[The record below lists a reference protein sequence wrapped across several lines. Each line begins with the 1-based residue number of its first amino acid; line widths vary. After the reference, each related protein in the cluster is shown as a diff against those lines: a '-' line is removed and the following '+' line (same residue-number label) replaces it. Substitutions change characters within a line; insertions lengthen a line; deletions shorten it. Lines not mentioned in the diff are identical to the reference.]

1 MCNLQVGAAPTEMS
15 GREDRSD
22 THLGAVVDWRLPP
35 GRSDWLMGT
44 GATRAER
51 VTVWIATAIG
61 VAAVLWTGS
70 TDWAWWQWA
79 LVAVLAF
86 DVAGGVTA
94 NALNSAKRQYHG
106 SSARETGAAR
116 RVLTSSSL
124 FTAAHLHPFLV
135 VLAIPG
141 ATWAWALFWYVAC
154 TSSVL
159 AVGRVPLY
167 LRRPV
172 AFAAVTTLLIAG
184 LAVSAPAGLGWFG
197 PVLALKLVAAHAVR
211 EEPYRPANEHRTRR

>member
-1 MCNLQVGAAPTEMS
+1 
-15 GREDRSD
+15 
-22 THLGAVVDWRLPP
+22 
-35 GRSDWLMGT
+35 LMGA
-44 GATRAER
+44 GATTAEKA
-51 VTVWIATAIG
+51 VVWIATAIG
-61 VAAVLWTGS
+61 VGAVLWTGS
-70 TDWAWWQWA
+70 AQWTWWQWA

-106 SSARETGAAR
+106 SATGR
-116 RVLTSSSL
+116 GRTVGRVLTSSSL

-141 ATWAWALFWYVAC
+141 ATWGWALFWYIAI

-159 AVGRVPLY
+159 VVSRVPLY
-167 LRRPV
+167 LQRPI

-184 LAVSAPAGLGWFG
+184 LEVSAPAGLLWFG

-211 EEPYRPANEHRTRR
+211 EEPYRPVGEHGG